1 MAFPATYNINYYK
14 GDTYSFEI
22 SPKDAAGAVFPLTG
36 YTASMMIASSRGSS
50 PDFYATASAEF
61 DDVLNRTKIICKISP
76 LVGRTLTA
84 GTQYVYDVQI
94 SKPGNSGDHYT
105 LLTGTISVTEDVME
119 PTNGN

>member
-36 YTASMMIASSRGSS
+36 YTPSMMIASSRGSS

-94 SKPGNSGDHYT
+94 QNGVSLIFT
-105 LLTGTISVTEDVME
+105 LLTGTITVTEQV
-119 PTNGN
+119 TGAA